1 MKLLTLTD
9 RLAGMGMTGAVCAV
23 VMPTLLALGT
33 GYGSVAT
40 TSSALKTFDIAL
52 PQSRPMPEP
61 PVSRPSPPEPGGPAP
76 AVADRPAPPAPGP
89 GPAPAARPE
98 PPAAMLPAPAPTVA
112 IAQVSAVPL
121 PAAPVPARAA
131 SPAPIGDY
139 AGRLWAHIAARRPAG
154 IRLEGTTIVAFT
166 LSRNGQVTELAVAE
180 ASGNAMLDRLALR
193 SVRQASPLPPPPDAL
208 RDDQLRFTIPFS
220 FR

>member
-1 MKLLTLTD
+1 MKLLTLSD
-9 RLAGMGMTGAVCAV
+9 RIAGIGMTGAVCAV

-33 GYGSVAT
+33 GYGRVAT
-40 TSSALKTFDIAL
+40 TSSTLKTFDIAL
-52 PQSRPMPEP
+52 PQARTEPEP
-61 PVSRPSPPEPGGPAP
+61 PVSRPAPSEPGGQTPTAAARPAPSDSGPGGAAPLEHPAAAPLPPAP
-76 AVADRPAPPAPGP
+76 AVA
-89 GPAPAARPE
+89 
-98 PPAAMLPAPAPTVA
+98 
-112 IAQVSAVPL
+112 IAQISAVPL
-121 PAAPVPARAA
+121 PAAPAPARAA
-131 SPAPIGDY
+131 SVAVPGDY

-166 LSRNGQVTELAVAE
+166 LSRNGQVTELAVAG

-193 SVRQASPLPPPPDAL
+193 SVRQASPLPPPPEGL